1 MEVKEITVFEL
12 SEKLNNNEE
21 LFILDVREPYEHK
34 ISNIGGTLI
43 PLGELEDR
51 LSEIESYK
59 DKEVIVYCRSGS
71 RSARACEIMQMEGF
85 TNVWNLRG
93 GVNHWA
99 QNIDPDLP
107 VY

>member
-12 SEKLNNNEE
+12 NEKLNNGDD
-21 LFILDVREPYEHK
+21 LFVLDVREPYEHK

-43 PLGELEDR
+43 PLGELQDR
-51 LSEIESYK
+51 LHEISEYK
-59 DKEVIVYCRSGS
+59 EKEVIVYCRSGS
-71 RSARACEIMQMEGF
+71 RSARACEIMLQEGF
-85 TNVWNLRG
+85 TNVWNLKG

-99 QNIDPDLP
+99 QAIDPDLP